1 MLRADLQRWR
11 GVKAKE
17 IGKPAYVVFDNK
29 TLDLIVEA
37 KPRNLAALGRVKG
50 VGPKNEDALNELGI
64 YTFKQIAEWTPENV
78 DWVEDF
84 MSFPGRIEREDWI
97 AQAKTLAEGG
107 ETEFSK
113 RVDAGDVPSS
123 QEDED

>member
-1 MLRADLQRWR
+1 MVTIDPAAHDDLKR
-11 GVKAKE
+11 
-17 IGKPAYVVFDNK
+17 I
-29 TLDLIVEA
+29 
-37 KPRNLAALGRVKG
+37 KG
-50 VGPKNEDALNELGI
+50 IGPKNEDALNELGI
-64 YTFKQIAEWTPENV
+64 YTFKQIAAWTAENV

-97 AQAKTLAEGG
+97 GQAKTLAEGG